1 MESWDRKTI
10 LQKIGAAFGRG
21 ILLILVVPLVPA
33 LILGYPVMP
42 TLAMIGTSLIF
53 ESSAAPVGI
62 AFGLTPVFVFCVLF
76 CTECGIF
83 LCLYDIFNTIGHSSP
98 RVAAFLERSHTYARS
113 SPTIAGYGILALVP
127 CEVLIGVQVTAAVAW
142 VLGWRED
149 YSLAL
154 TLVGYLPQLVVTI
167 LICIGL
173 LQVNIPALVHLP

>member
-21 ILLILVVPLVPA
+21 ILLILVLPLVPA

-42 TLAMIGTSLIF
+42 TVAMIGTSLIF

-62 AFGLTPVFVFCVLF
+62 AFGLSPVFVFCVLF

-83 LCLYDIFNTIGHSSP
+83 VCLYDIFNAVGHSSP
-98 RVAAFLERSHTYARS
+98 RVAEFLERSHAYASS
-113 SPTIAGYGILALVP
+113 SPTIARYGIFALVP
-127 CEVLIGVQVTAAVAW
+127 CEILIGVQVTAAVAW

-154 TLVGYLPQLVVTI
+154 TLIGYLPQLIITI
-167 LICIGL
+167 LICIGI
-173 LQVNIPALVHLP
+173 LQINIPALVHLP